1 MDFDIKIKNQ
11 QFHFGVFDK
20 RDLFHFSIVRIPV
33 KINNV
38 PSSIVYSAIGVESL
52 RIAKASN
59 NVESF
64 SAAIKPFIACMIRQG
79 VSIEK
84 INIVIVKYF
93 NKHQGDFSSVCKS
106 KQELLILVS

>member
-52 RIAKASN
+52 RIA